1 MIYAAEADA
10 ADVVDA
16 LTQVVLVGGAVM
28 LVLGLAAVGS
38 LWYVVRRVRRS
49 RRLRRGVDRCR
60 LTVRAVTGDDAG
72 RWLARMR
79 LEVQRSVDAT
89 ERAIGAAQAQGAPV
103 GAMPSVAANLVRAG
117 HQLDEELR
125 LAEIEPDLELRH
137 AWVAWLT
144 DQVAEHGRLCADL
157 RRSVFS
163 ATMATGPAH
172 LARAGDHLALEVEAL
187 QAWGTS
193 YRTRRAA

>member
-1 MIYAAEADA
+1 MTYAAEADA

-16 LTQVVLVGGAVM
+16 LAQVVLVGGAVM

-49 RRLRRGVDRCR
+49 RRLRRGVDRSR

-72 RWLARMR
+72 RRLARMR

-125 LAEIEPDLELRH
+125 LAEIEPDLDLRRT
-137 AWVAWLT
+137 WVAWLT

-157 RRSVFS
+157 RRSLFS

-172 LARAGDHLALEVEAL
+172 LTRAGDHLALEVEAL